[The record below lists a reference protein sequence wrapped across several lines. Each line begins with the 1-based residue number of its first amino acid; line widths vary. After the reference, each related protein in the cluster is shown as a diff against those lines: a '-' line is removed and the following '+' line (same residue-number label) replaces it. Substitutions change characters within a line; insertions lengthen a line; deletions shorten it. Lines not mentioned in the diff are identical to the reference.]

1 MATLTPGPLTFLPPT
16 PVGEVP
22 LPALRGRRKYT
33 GDYQTRSRLVREA
46 AYANPFTR
54 CRLCLLTLSEAQEK
68 HPEKVVRWD
77 AGHRDHTDPR
87 APLAAE
93 HAHCNRSEGQAY
105 GVQKRRSSGGTGRV

>member
-1 MATLTPGPLTFLPPT
+1 M
-16 PVGEVP
+16 
-22 LPALRGRRKYT
+22 PALRGRHKYR

-46 AYANPFTR
+46 AYANPATR
-54 CRLCLLTLSEAQEK
+54 CRWCLLTLAEAQALY
-68 HPEKVVRWD
+68 PEKSVKWD

-93 HAHCNRSEGQAY
+93 HAHCNRSEGQAF